1 MVPCGPPA
9 AVSRVVPCGP
19 PAAVSRV
26 VPCGPP
32 EGELV
37 QPALELEFH
46 VLEYVSELVKEVGVA
61 PEVLDK
67 RCSDDHL
74 RSISLFLD
82 WRTVAPHLGL
92 SETDQEEIESDGK
105 KDPAKRLKTLV

>member
-1 MVPCGPPA
+1 MGLH
-9 AVSRVVPCGP
+9 
-19 PAAVSRV
+19 AAVSRV

-61 PEVLDK
+61 PEVLE
-67 RCSDDHL
+67 
-74 RSISLFLD
+74 
-82 WRTVAPHLGL
+82 V
-92 SETDQEEIESDGK
+92 
-105 KDPAKRLKTLV
+105 LKTPAVDKMRLAKEIQESLTGISATPILT